1 MIVKKSVQ
9 LWDHVPSLHE
19 LQEKASPA
27 TDSTIEQFKDG
38 TNLDVYLKYTGLRF
52 YTNGRAFKKDETN
65 IKSEM
70 KYCIT
75 DDVPFFPEYEIP
87 DKQHFILI

>member
-1 MIVKKSVQ
+1 MIVKKSVR
-9 LWDHVPSLHE
+9 LWDHIPTLQE
-19 LQEKASPA
+19 LQEKANPEA
-27 TDSTIEQFKDG
+27 DSTIEQFQDG

-52 YTNGRAFKKDETN
+52 YTNGREFKENELN

-70 KYCIT
+70 KYCLT
-75 DDVPFFPEYEIP
+75 DNIPFFPVYDIP